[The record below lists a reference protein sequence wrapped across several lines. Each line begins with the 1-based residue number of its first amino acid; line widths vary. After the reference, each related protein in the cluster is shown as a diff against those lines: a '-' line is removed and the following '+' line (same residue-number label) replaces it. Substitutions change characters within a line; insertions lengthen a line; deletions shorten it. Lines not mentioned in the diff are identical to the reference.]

1 MVKIGY
7 NLQEKA
13 TLIFFIDARLL
24 QGISAKKG
32 CVMKNIWG
40 IVHLLMRFIAP
51 MQIVSTLGY
60 HPLRV

>member
-13 TLIFFIDARLL
+13 TLIFFVDARLL
-24 QGISAKKG
+24 QGISARKG

-51 MQIVSTLGY
+51 MMNLQLLSA
-60 HPLRV
+60 H